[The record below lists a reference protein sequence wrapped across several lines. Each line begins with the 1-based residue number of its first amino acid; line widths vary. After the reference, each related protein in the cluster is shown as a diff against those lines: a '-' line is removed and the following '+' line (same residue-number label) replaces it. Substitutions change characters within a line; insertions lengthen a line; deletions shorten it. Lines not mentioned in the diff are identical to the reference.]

1 METELEGFVVT
12 GAGIAGLATALALH
26 RVGIKSIVMEKAES
40 LRATVGGIGIW
51 TNAWKALTVLGIA
64 DHLREQHPFNYR
76 VIHQKI
82 SSLYPHINRKNDSQK
97 KSLICSFDLIT
108 LDGGGMIRNFS
119 LQASDSGHK
128 FRCVKRAALLEALA
142 TALPPETIK
151 FNSRVLRVRQS
162 LSSKYSSETEP
173 EDGTVIRAKLRQNI
187 TRSSKKQKK
196 NHPPEIIKF
205 NSKFLGAA
213 ISELQIFV
221 GNGAGRR
228 NRNQS
233 KGGDWL
239 RWSEVGGS
247 IGVSRVSD
255 SRQCRAL
262 RGSGNGDLHRRSR
275 CPTKSSDS
283 LLQWNYSEIAQ
294 DPSRIHEFTRSLL
307 HHFPSQITEAVNLTV
322 KDSLNMTV
330 LRFRWPWNILTTR
343 ACKGSVT
350 AAGDAVHPMTPD
362 LAQGGCCALEDAIV
376 LARCLAESL
385 NGRNNTDN
393 EGQIVEEAL
402 KTYVDER
409 KWRWVWLVSQV
420 YITGLVQ
427 QSSSDFLRFIR
438 DKVVLKFMSPK
449 DMFIQYLL

>member
-1 METELEGFVVT
+1 MMETELEGFVVT

-26 RVGIKSIVMEKAES
+26 RPPPRTTSIQ
-40 LRATVGGIGIW
+40 L
-51 TNAWKALTVLGIA
+51 
-64 DHLREQHPFNYR
+64 Q
-76 VIHQKI
+76 
-82 SSLYPHINRKNDSQK
+82 
-97 KSLICSFDLIT
+97 SFDLIT

-173 EDGTVIRAKLRQNI
+173 EDGT
-187 TRSSKKQKK
+187 

-283 LLQWNYSEIAQ
+283 LLQWSNLWAHSGQRQRTLLVRRKITPKLPKIPRE
-294 DPSRIHEFTRSLL
+294 SMNSLGLYYIIFL
-307 HHFPSQITEAVNLTV
+307 HKSQ
-322 KDSLNMTV
+322 
-330 LRFRWPWNILTTR
+330 RR
-343 ACKGSVT
+343 VT